1 MKTRIAILLSAA
13 FLTSLLCGCST
24 TADSTSSV
32 SSQGASNTSE
42 TVSTPIPTEEPASS
56 TTQSVSLLFQK
67 VTGVSREWQNGKYI
81 VNGIDDNGNKI
92 CGITD
97 DEGNA
102 FLVDGYTALYPLAD
116 GRLLATTE
124 EDASGECSYAGRSFQ
139 ISSIGFVG
147 IILDENFDIIYQPD
161 ESLGYERLYPINSHL
176 IFSIRAK
183 TGFEGVTVNACVLNT
198 DGQSLYDCNDVS
210 SYLADRMQFDDEG
223 KTWTFTPSE
232 DPYRQLLTFGPDDN
246 FGENHL
252 MQFQIQSSHSPFDKH
267 ICYLSFND
275 DTYVSTQISSSGLS
289 VFSDWETFKPYNST
303 TFIRGGRFTNHRTYT
318 ALSSPFETLPSD
330 VLDLTSVNDIL
341 NDMDNEASIYSHF
354 GYKATDSNGIGYFA
368 RTSYESDDTP
378 NPPTYTFFSI
388 DGHQIDI
395 PQDYMDRYNGSY
407 ILNDKFLL
415 LLKGSDGNKYGSFI
429 NLSSDSSTTTPSDP
443 FLMPKSPEH
452 AVLSGSV
459 LATSNMGSIYLYNTE
474 TGEILDSLEFT
485 DFEVTDLFSSN
496 NCIIVAGTDT
506 SNSTIYHIYSLASS
520 SLLL

>member
-176 IFSIRAK
+176 ILSIRAK
-183 TGFEGVTVNACVLNT
+183 TGFEGVTANACVLNT
-198 DGQSLYDCNDVS
+198 DGQLLYNCSDIINHLTDW
-210 SYLADRMQFDDEG
+210 MQFDDEG
-223 KTWTFTPSE
+223 KTWTFIPSE
-232 DPYRQLLTFGPDDN
+232 DPSLQLLTFGPNDN
-246 FGENHL
+246 LGENHL
-252 MQFQIQSSHSPFDKH
+252 MQLQIRSRYSPFDMF
-267 ICYLSFND
+267 IYYIDFND
-275 DTYVSTQISSSGLS
+275 DTCVGRQLSAPSSSG
-289 VFSDWETFKPYNST
+289 FSAWEKFEPYNST
-303 TFIRGGRFTNHRTYT
+303 TFIRGGRFTNYLTST
-318 ALSSPFETLPSD
+318 ALSSSFETIPSD
-330 VLDLTSVNDIL
+330 MLDLTSVNDIL
-341 NDMDNEASIYSHF
+341 NDMDNETSIYSHF

-368 RTSYESDDTP
+368 KTSYESDNTP
-378 NPPTYTFFSI
+378 NSPTYTFFSI
-388 DGHQIDI
+388 DGYQIDI

-415 LLKGSDGNKYGSFI
+415 LLKGSDGNNYGSFF
-429 NLSSDSSTTTPSDP
+429 NLSSDSSSTSPSDP

-459 LATSNMGSIYLYNTE
+459 LATSNMGFIYLYNTE
-474 TGEILDSLEFT
+474 TGEVLDSLEFT
-485 DFEVTDLFSSN
+485 DFKVTDLFSSN